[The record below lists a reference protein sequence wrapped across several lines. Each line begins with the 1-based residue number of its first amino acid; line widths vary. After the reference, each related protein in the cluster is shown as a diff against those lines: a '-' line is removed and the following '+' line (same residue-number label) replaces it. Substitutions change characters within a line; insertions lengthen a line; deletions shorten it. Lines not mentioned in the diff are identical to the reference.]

1 MIRCTFARTLAVA
14 SLVFALAAPVGA
26 MDTGA
31 PGPSPK
37 DPPLDCTNRD
47 NNICIECGQE
57 GAQIAC
63 CRVDCDVI
71 IGPQLPPPAPLKS
84 PVIRKGLGSMN
95 YFTQA
100 KP

>member
-1 MIRCTFARTLAVA
+1 MIRCTFARAVA
-14 SLVFALAAPVGA
+14 LAGLLLALAAPVGA

-31 PGPSPK
+31 PRPSPK

-63 CRVDCDVI
+63 CRVDCDII
-71 IGPQLPPPAPLKS
+71 IGPQLPPAPAPS
-84 PVIRKGLGSMN
+84 RGFAPIRRGLGSMT
-95 YFTQA
+95 YFSR
-100 KP
+100 